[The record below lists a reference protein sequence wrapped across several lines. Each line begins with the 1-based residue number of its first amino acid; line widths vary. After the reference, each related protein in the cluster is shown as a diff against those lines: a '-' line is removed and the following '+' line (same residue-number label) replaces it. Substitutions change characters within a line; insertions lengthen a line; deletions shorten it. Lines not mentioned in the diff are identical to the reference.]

1 MNEEDVKNS
10 LICMIA
16 NKLNKNNNNKK
27 FLNYIYITS
36 LVNVYKNDLELLNE
50 KEKNTLYEFR

>member
-27 FLNYIYITS
+27 FLNYIIYYFFSKCI
-36 LVNVYKNDLELLNE
+36 
-50 KEKNTLYEFR
+50 